1 MATLASSPETDSIP
15 QPRAPEPAADIADAG
30 PLGMAAF
37 ALTTFVL
44 SVFNAGLLSADLQAV
59 VLPLALF
66 YGGLTQVLAGM
77 WAFRT
82 GNTFGAL
89 AFTSF
94 GAFWLSYAAYSQFV
108 LDGLGADAA
117 AATGVFL
124 LGWTIFAAYMTL
136 AAMRTNIAVL
146 GVFVA
151 LALTLALLTAAS
163 FTGVPAL
170 TYAGGWAGLLTAFIA
185 WYGSAAVIT
194 NLTWNRTVLPVG
206 PLV

>member
-1 MATLASSPETDSIP
+1 MATLSRQPEVEPLPERPAQSPG
-15 QPRAPEPAADIADAG
+15 APADPG

-44 SVFNAGLLSADLQAV
+44 SVFNAGLLGADLQPV

-94 GAFWLSYAAYSQFV
+94 GAFWLSYAAYAQFV
-108 LDGLGADAA
+108 LDGLGPNADS
-117 AATGVFL
+117 ATALFL
-124 LGWTIFAAYMTL
+124 LGWTIFSAYMTV
-136 AAMRTNIAVL
+136 AAMRTNVAVL
-146 GVFVA
+146 AVF
-151 LALTLALLTAAS
+151 LALTATLVLLTAAG
-163 FTGVPAL
+163 FTGSTAL
-170 TYAGGWAGLLTAFIA
+170 THAGGWVGLLTAALA
-185 WYGSAAVIT
+185 WYGSSAVII
-194 NLTWNRTVLPVG
+194 NLTWNREVLPVG
-206 PLV
+206 PLT

>member
-1 MATLASSPETDSIP
+1 MATLSRQPEVEP
-15 QPRAPEPAADIADAG
+15 LPERPAQVAAAPADPG

-44 SVFNAGLLSADLQAV
+44 SVFNAGLLGADLQPV

-94 GAFWLSYAAYSQFV
+94 GAFWLSYAAYAQFV
-108 LDGLGADAA
+108 LDGLGPNADS
-117 AATGVFL
+117 ATALFL
-124 LGWTIFAAYMTL
+124 LGWTIFSAYMTV
-136 AAMRTNIAVL
+136 AAMRTNVAVL
-146 GVFVA
+146 AVF
-151 LALTLALLTAAS
+151 LALTATLVLLTAAG
-163 FTGVPAL
+163 FTGSTAL
-170 TYAGGWAGLLTAFIA
+170 THAGGWVGLLTAALA
-185 WYGSAAVIT
+185 WYGSSAVII
-194 NLTWNRTVLPVG
+194 NLTWNREVLPVG
-206 PLV
+206 PLT